1 MCSYYHDQ
9 DKKHFC
15 HAPKSL
21 MPLLQSI
28 STHHF
33 WCNPTTWLLSVTT
46 DTHGL
51 FQNTEGCLHYIYNS
65 NSFFIQLFKMVFYD
79 YLACIVSDNVIILD
93 FTIFLCFTI
102 FLLFHC
108 VSLSWKSIF
117 LLWSLL
123 RFCLTDVQ
131 FDYEMLWCG
140 LCIYID
146 TLWDSLSS
154 LNLWVYGFSP
164 ISTFF
169 WPLYLQIFLVLQFS
183 SMRWKQ

>member
-21 MPLLQSI
+21 VPLLQSI

-46 DTHGL
+46 DMHGL

-79 YLACIVSDNVIILD
+79 YLACIVSDNVIILG
-93 FTIFLCFTI
+93 FTI
-102 FLLFHC
+102 FLLFHY

-140 LCIYID
+140 LCI
-146 TLWDSLSS
+146 
-154 LNLWVYGFSP
+154 WVYGFSP

-169 WPLYLQIFLVLQFS
+169 WPLYLQIFLVPQFS